1 MEDIL
6 VIIFVASVVY
16 AILQTLKYI
25 ILPKLVVK
33 SMKEIEKNPK
43 WIMSKANYYG
53 FQDIDIILAE
63 SKLGGLPCSRL
74 TKDNRFQLLIP
85 NDTLTKDAEE
95 VVRLALV
102 GKIYMKH
109 NLFFP
114 DKPTHWLSIL
124 CYMLDGGDINE
135 VATSWEKKV

>member
-1 MEDIL
+1 M
-6 VIIFVASVVY
+6 
-16 AILQTLKYI
+16 
-25 ILPKLVVK
+25 
-33 SMKEIEKNPK
+33 
-43 WIMSKANYYG
+43 
-53 FQDIDIILAE
+53 
-63 SKLGGLPCSRL
+63 
-74 TKDNRFQLLIP
+74 IP

-102 GKIYMKH
+102 GKIYIKH